1 MDFFFSFE
9 NSKLW
14 NAVLNSSFIKSV
26 DLPVIL
32 ISRADNK
39 RADLLVMEIQKRM
52 KVMNQLT
59 SFDIQTGHLGPR

>member
-26 DLPVIL
+26 DLLVIL
-32 ISRADNK
+32 ISRADHK

-52 KVMNQLT
+52 KVMNQLA
-59 SFDIQTGHLGPR
+59 SFDIQAGHLGPR